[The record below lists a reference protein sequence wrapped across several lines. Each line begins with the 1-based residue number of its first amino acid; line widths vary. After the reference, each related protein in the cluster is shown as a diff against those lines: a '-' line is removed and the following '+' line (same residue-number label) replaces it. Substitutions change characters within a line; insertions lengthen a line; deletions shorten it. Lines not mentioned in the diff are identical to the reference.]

1 MAGDAKMASGWHFRE
16 DATPTPG
23 EMEAM
28 VAVLEGR
35 HGAWAA
41 EVADFFSTMHSLRGD
56 TGRSWAWADVADLA
70 RRKAE
75 ARAREQ

>member
-1 MAGDAKMASGWHFRE
+1 MASGWHFHAN
-16 DATPTPG
+16 ATPTPG
-23 EMEAM
+23 EVEAM

-41 EVADFFSTMHSLRGD
+41 EVAEFFATLHGLKGD
-56 TGRSWAWADVADLA
+56 TGRSCAWADVADMA

-75 ARAREQ
+75 ARVGEQ